1 MHIFVFLHIKVT
13 LPQLFIFLDQS
24 SQNKIVGIKFKYS
37 YSNAIL
43 TLIPARFIIK
53 YIFSFWI
60 INGSHWWGMLEVRIH
75 ICYNFGQS
83 HLWNSVGRGWYIL
96 LWLKTTTPLKSQD
109 SLLVTRGR
117 QREHHS
123 SLWPKGTRF
132 LKSQRAYSRPEAA
145 IVACGQMP
153 QGFISHKSRLPPGH
167 LVTLMFTD

>member
-13 LPQLFIFLDQS
+13 SPWLFIFLRQGYQS
-24 SQNKIVGIKFKYS
+24 SQNKIVGLKFKYS

-60 INGSHWWGMLEVRIH
+60 TNGSHWWGMLEVRIH
-75 ICYNFGQS
+75 ICYHFGQS
-83 HLWNSVGRGWYIL
+83 PLWNFVGRGWYIL

-123 SLWPKGTRF
+123 SLWPKGIRF
-132 LKSQRAYSRPEAA
+132 LKSQLIVLYQNILQFNLFCKLSR
-145 IVACGQMP
+145 ICFLLQ
-153 QGFISHKSRLPPGH
+153 SWCDL
-167 LVTLMFTD
+167 